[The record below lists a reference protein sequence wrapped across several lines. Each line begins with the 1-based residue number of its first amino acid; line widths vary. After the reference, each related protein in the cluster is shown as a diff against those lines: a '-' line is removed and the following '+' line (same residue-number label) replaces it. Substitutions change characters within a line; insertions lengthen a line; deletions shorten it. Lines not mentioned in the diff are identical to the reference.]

1 MTVQDTLQA
10 LGITRN
16 YRGCIRAITAIEL
29 AMENEDR
36 LEAVTKE
43 IYREVAKRC
52 GCNWSAVERN
62 IRTVVQRAWRI
73 NRPLLIR
80 MAGYPLEVPPT
91 ASEFIAIVANYIQR
105 TSPTQDDPAPADAA
119 KVKVPR

>member
-1 MTVQDTLQA
+1 
-10 LGITRN
+10 
-16 YRGCIRAITAIEL
+16 
-29 AMENEDR
+29 MENEDR

-105 TSPTQDDPAPADAA
+105 TSPKQDDPAPADAA
-119 KVKVPR
+119 RVKVPR

>member
-16 YRGCIRAITAIEL
+16 YRGCHRAITAIEL

-43 IYREVAKRC
+43 IYLEVAKKC

-91 ASEFIAIVANYIQR
+91 ASEFIAIVANFIQR
-105 TSPTQDDPAPADAA
+105 SSPKQENAA
-119 KVKVPR
+119 KDNPARDKIPF